1 MAQRGFPTRFATARP
16 RGRWV
21 LLGLILVSTGVE
33 LALQGADHL
42 LWGSVLWRP
51 LAWQYGGFWAG
62 LLRDWRPN
70 YAAQPGVM
78 FLTYALLHT
87 GLGHLT
93 GNMACLAVLGD
104 RVRHR
109 IGGGGLFWLYLVSAL
124 GGALGFGLLGPSAA
138 PMIGASGAIF
148 GLAGA
153 LTVWDIRQQRAGNR
167 WTGNRWAGNRWA
179 GNRWA
184 RAALILLALVGLNLV
199 IWRTQAGNLAW
210 QTHLGG
216 LVAGAGFAAYPRRLA
231 KTRS

>member
-1 MAQRGFPTRFATARP
+1 MAQRGFPTRFATTRP

-21 LLGLILVSTGVE
+21 LLGLIVVSTGVE
-33 LALQGADHL
+33 LALQGADHR
-42 LWGSVLWRP
+42 LWGSALWRP

-70 YAAQPGVM
+70 YAGQPGVM
-78 FLTYALLHT
+78 FLTYGLLHT

-93 GNMACLAVLGD
+93 GNMVCLAVLGD
-104 RVRHR
+104 RVRGR
-109 IGGGGLFWLYLVSAL
+109 IGGRGLFWLYLVSAL

-153 LTVWDIRQQRAGNR
+153 LTVWDIRQRDQWNR
-167 WTGNRWAGNRWA
+167 G
-179 GNRWA
+179 RWA
-184 RAALILLALVGLNLV
+184 RAALIILALAGLNLV

-216 LVAGAGFAAYPRRLA
+216 FVAGAAFALYPRRLA
-231 KTRS
+231 KIRS